1 MQSEH
6 QDNDQVARELLA
18 QMRLIEVARGESQ
31 GTWRMLWRT
40 RIRPLCVTFGF
51 IAVTLALMESAGHS
65 AWLAVGGMFCLLAA
79 FEFGPATDQRLD
91 ALVGA
96 LERNG
101 TLSVGADDKRE
112 RPA

>member
-1 MQSEH
+1 MQSDH
-6 QDNDQVARELLA
+6 QNTDQVAHELLA
-18 QMRLIEVARGESQ
+18 QLRLIEVARGESQ
-31 GTWRMLWRT
+31 GAWRTLWRT

-51 IAVTLALMESAGHS
+51 VAVTLALMESAGHA

-79 FEFGPATDQRLD
+79 FEFGPATDRRID
-91 ALVGA
+91 ALVRA

-101 TLSVGADDKRE
+101 TLSVGVGDKRE

>member
-1 MQSEH
+1 MQSDH
-6 QDNDQVARELLA
+6 QDNDHVAHELLA
-18 QMRLIEVARGESQ
+18 QLRLIEVARGESH
-31 GTWRMLWRT
+31 GTWCMLWRS

-51 IAVTLALMESAGHS
+51 IAVTLALMESAGPA

-79 FEFGPATDQRLD
+79 FEFSPATDRRLD

-101 TLSVGADDKRE
+101 TLSVGSADKRK